1 MNCLLFGASGLIG
14 THLMPLLQKK
24 HTVVTVGRRETGAY
38 MIDLEREWGAD
49 ALPSRID
56 SVVYLAQSEK
66 FRDFPESAESVF
78 RVNALS
84 LLRAFD
90 YARRAGARTFVYA
103 SSGGVYGSSPEV
115 CDEDAPVCPHGELGF
130 YLGTKM
136 CGEIIA
142 ENYTPY
148 MNVVVLRPF
157 FVYGPGQRKDMLIP
171 RLVERVRNGQP
182 IQLAGEDGLHI
193 NPTYVEDAARAIQ
206 QALTVDTSCKVN
218 IGGPEILSL
227 RRIGEHIGE
236 ALGKEVRFERTD
248 GAPARIV
255 GSIEKM
261 SRMLWRPRVSFAEGI
276 KRYVDSLCE
285 RDD

>member
-1 MNCLLFGASGLIG
+1 MNCILFGASGLIG
-14 THLMPLLQKK
+14 THLMPFLQKK
-24 HTVVTVGRRETGAY
+24 YTVETIGRHNTNSY
-38 MIDLEREWGAD
+38 SLDLEREWSITT
-49 ALPSRID
+49 LPSRID

-78 RVNALS
+78 RVNTLS

-115 CDEDAPVCPHGELGF
+115 CDEDAPACPHGELGF

-261 SRMLWRPRVSFAEGI
+261 SRMLWQPRVSFAEGI
-276 KRYVDSLCE
+276 KRYVDSLCR
-285 RDD
+285 RDN

>member
-1 MNCLLFGASGLIG
+1 MSCLLFGASGLIG
-14 THLMPLLQKK
+14 THLLTILEETNTI
-24 HTVVTVGRRETGAY
+24 HTAGRRNNSTIT
-38 MIDLEREWGAD
+38 IDLESEWDAD
-49 ALPSRID
+49 DLPDRID

-78 RVNALS
+78 RVNTLS

-103 SSGGVYGSSPEV
+103 STGGVYGKSDEP
-115 CDEDAPVCPHGELGF
+115 CDEESSLCPSGELG
-130 YLGTKM
+130 YYAATKM

-236 ALGKEVRFERTD
+236 ALGREVRFERTD

-261 SRMLWRPRVSFAEGI
+261 SRLLWRPRISFAQGI
-276 KRYVDSLCE
+276 KMYIDSL
-285 RDD
+285 R